1 MATAAAMGVD
11 SVALAMPVAIVGETV
26 QGVVVAGTAAAAVV
40 AAAMVALVAQ
50 ACTRRHLLG
59 HDRSKKNVR
68 AACCSPAPAAV
79 PRADKL
85 ARVVCLAL

>member
-1 MATAAAMGVD
+1 M
-11 SVALAMPVAIVGETV
+11 ALAMPVAIVGETV

-59 HDRSKKNVR
+59 HWSLQDKCPRSLLFAGTSRCPK
-68 AACCSPAPAAV
+68 S
-79 PRADKL
+79 
-85 ARVVCLAL
+85 